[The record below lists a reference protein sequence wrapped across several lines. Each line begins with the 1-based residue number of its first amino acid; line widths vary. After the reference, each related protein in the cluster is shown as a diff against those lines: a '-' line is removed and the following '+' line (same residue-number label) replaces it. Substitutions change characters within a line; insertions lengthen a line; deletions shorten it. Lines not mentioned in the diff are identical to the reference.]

1 MLKYTSSFITEII
14 NFSLENGCFPDELK
28 LADVSPRL
36 VSILSHESKVFERIM
51 YMQIDTFM
59 RDELSKQALVKI
71 IAPSL
76 KRGKVHW
83 TKVVFLLFLW
93 TFQTPLT
100 H

>member
-1 MLKYTSSFITEII
+1 
-14 NFSLENGCFPDELK
+14 
-28 LADVSPRL
+28 
-36 VSILSHESKVFERIM
+36 
-51 YMQIDTFM
+51 MQIDTFM